1 MNHKNIFKVLAGL
14 FCLGNIFSIL
24 SFFFKNYIHN
34 PEIIFTS
41 VFVFLIIACIAFF
54 VRENKLSAEEKKAG
68 YLKVVGQNVII
79 SGNRINQKK
88 KTLFLKVSM
97 IMILGLFRKK

>member
-1 MNHKNIFKVLAGL
+1 MFKLSQISQYNIVKSAKENISKGLLTDNQKQKAAGAYL
-14 FCLGNIFSIL
+14 YLMRTDEG
-24 SFFFKNYIHN
+24 
-34 PEIIFTS
+34 EE
-41 VFVFLIIACIAFF
+41 LI
-54 VRENKLSAEEKKAG
+54 NSLLSAEEKKAG